1 LALQGWE
8 TENTQPM
15 NLISAKDLSKHFG
28 EKILFEQISFGLHK
42 GDKIALIAE
51 NGTGKSSLLKIL
63 AGKDVPD
70 EGSVVLRDGIR
81 IAFLEQDPELDESL
95 TINELI
101 KEGNSGILSII
112 REYEKALE
120 EQTDDFNDKTPVSLE
135 GRHKAFEIAS
145 EKMDR
150 ADAWDYERR
159 LKEML
164 SRFNITNLEQKTATL
179 SGGQKKRLA
188 LSLALLDNPDVL
200 LLDEPTNHLDIE
212 MIEWLEKYLSSS
224 SLTILMVT
232 HDRYFLDRVCG
243 SIIEMGNGKIYHHRG
258 NYSYFLRK
266 KSEREEVQKTET
278 AKAQKLMKKELEWMR
293 RSPQARTT
301 KSKSRIDAF
310 YKIKEKAS
318 QKIEEKNMKL
328 EVNMARIG
336 GKILELRNV
345 SKSYGNIKILEGFD
359 YMFTKGERI
368 GIIGKNG
375 SGKSSFLNLLIEKEK
390 ADSGKVITG
399 DTMVFGYYSQ
409 DGIKLKEDKRVID
422 TVKDIAE
429 VFRLA
434 DGTEWSASRFLQHF
448 MFSPDTQYTYVSSLS
463 GGERRRLYL
472 LTVLI
477 KNPNFLILDEPTND
491 LDLMTLNILEEFLTS
506 FKGCLI
512 LVSHD
517 RYFMDRL
524 VDHLFVFEGDGKI
537 KDFTGNYSDYRIY
550 KDEIIKLERE
560 KNAQILKEQKKEKE
574 KSIPE
579 LPKVKTKLTYKE
591 QKEYEQLEAD
601 IESLEKEKSELEA
614 ILSGGENDFE
624 KLEKISVRIGEII
637 KLVDEKTLRWMELA
651 EFV

>member
-1 LALQGWE
+1 
-8 TENTQPM
+8 M
-15 NLISAKDLSKHFG
+15 NLISAKDLSKHYG

-70 EGSVVLRDGIR
+70 EGTVVLRDGLR

-101 KEGNSGILSII
+101 KKGNSGILSII
-112 REYEKALE
+112 REYEQALD
-120 EQTDDFNDKTPVSLE
+120 EQANDYNDVTPASAA
-135 GRHKAFEIAS
+135 GRHKAFEVAS

-150 ADAWDYERR
+150 AGAWDYERR

-164 SRFNITNLEQKTATL
+164 SRFNITNLEQNTGTL

-188 LSLALLDNPDVL
+188 LSLTLLDNPDVL

-212 MIEWLEKYLSSS
+212 MIEWLEKYLSTSA
-224 SLTILMVT
+224 LTIFMVT

-243 SIIEMGNGKIYHHRG
+243 SIIEMNHGKIFHHRG

-266 KSEREEVQKTET
+266 KSEREEIKKTET

-328 EVNMARIG
+328 EVNMARVG
-336 GKILELRNV
+336 GKILELKDV
-345 SKSYGNIKILEGFD
+345 SKSYGNIKILDGFD

-390 ADSGKVITG
+390 ADSGKVIAG

-409 DGIKLKEDKRVID
+409 DGIKLKEDKRVLD

-491 LDLMTLNILEEFLTS
+491 LDLMTLNILEEFLIS

-517 RYFMDRL
+517 RYFMDKL
-524 VDHLFVFEGDGKI
+524 VDHLFIFEGDGKI
-537 KDFTGNYSDYRIY
+537 KGFTGNYSDYRIY
-550 KDEIIKLERE
+550 KDEVLKQQRE
-560 KNAQILKEQKKEKE
+560 KNAQALKQKKKEKE
-574 KSIPE
+574 KAATGVTKE
-579 LPKVKTKLTYKE
+579 KTKLSYKE
-591 QKEYEQLEAD
+591 QKEYDQLEAD
-601 IESLEKEKSELEA
+601 IESLEKEKSGLEA
-614 ILSGGENDFE
+614 ILGGGENDYG

-637 KLVDEKTLRWMELA
+637 KLTDEKTMRWMELA
-651 EFV
+651 EFVD